1 MDDLRMHPPI
11 LSPMRYLS
19 RLRHRGPDWSGY
31 KVRTRPT
38 NANPRCKNMCALL
51 TPITDHPAQQQVYGK
66 HAIAH
71 ERLAIIDPDSGSQ
84 PLVSPDGK
92 GA

>member
-1 MDDLRMHPPI
+1 MSTPP
-11 LSPMRYLS
+11 PH

-31 KVRTRPT
+31 K
-38 NANPRCKNMCALL
+38 
-51 TPITDHPAQQQVYGK
+51 VYGK

-92 GA
+92 GTYLCALRDPTMEGG